1 MIKNNFKV
9 IIYEKYHFKMLS
21 TCKPLLDLQV
31 PDPMVHIKL
40 LILGGSASWMETPE
54 TPFVSGR
61 VAKLLAFQKKMSI
74 ISEFEG
80 SDHIEDTGEIMV

>member
-40 LILGGSASWMETPE
+40 LKIEPIFFGIRQLSVPVTLSLFVIFTSNGET
-54 TPFVSGR
+54 VNLVNR
-61 VAKLLAFQKKMSI
+61 VKTV
-74 ISEFEG
+74 EN
-80 SDHIEDTGEIMV
+80 IMHFLRYQ

>member
-1 MIKNNFKV
+1 
-9 IIYEKYHFKMLS
+9 
-21 TCKPLLDLQV
+21 
-31 PDPMVHIKL
+31 
-40 LILGGSASWMETPE
+40 METPE

-61 VAKLLAFQKKMSI
+61 VAKLLAFQKKMMST